1 MISARDEDI
10 YVDSLYSN
18 YHVQFSSEELLLP
31 LLTHQPELYPT
42 VLNKPSG
49 LVTHM
54 ENKSPEN
61 PEPEQPANI
70 PNVQPVNYPFHPSNF
85 LSVAYNKR
93 ALLVQE
99 TPKKLRPSASIPR
112 VLSSLAPPGTNLFEA
127 TYAGVEVYE
136 LMVGGNSVMR
146 RRDDTMV
153 NATHLL
159 KLTKDEKLL
168 SLFMKYALLAADEA
182 IKDAGYTPA
191 TELEKEMTGV
201 CIGSGIGS
209 LQDIT
214 DGFTAFEANVY
225 CF

>member
-31 LLTHQPELYPT
+31 LLTPPPDLYPT

-54 ENKSPEN
+54 ESKSPEKT
-61 PEPEQPANI
+61 ETEQPTNI

-85 LSVAYNKR
+85 LSVAFNKR
-93 ALLVQE
+93 APLVQE
-99 TPKKLRPSASIPR
+99 TPKKLRPSASVPR
-112 VLSSLAPPGTNLFEA
+112 VLSSIAPPGANLYEA

-136 LMVGGNSVMR
+136 LIVGNNSVMR

-159 KLTKDEKLL
+159 KVAGIEKGRRTK
-168 SLFMKYALLAADEA
+168 
-182 IKDAGYTPA
+182 I
-191 TELEKEMTGV
+191 LEKEVLNTKHEKIQGGYGKYQGTWV
-201 CIGSGIGS
+201 T
-209 LQDIT
+209 LEQARELAHQ
-214 DGFTAFEANVY
+214 FNVY
-225 CF
+225 EYCRAILDFP